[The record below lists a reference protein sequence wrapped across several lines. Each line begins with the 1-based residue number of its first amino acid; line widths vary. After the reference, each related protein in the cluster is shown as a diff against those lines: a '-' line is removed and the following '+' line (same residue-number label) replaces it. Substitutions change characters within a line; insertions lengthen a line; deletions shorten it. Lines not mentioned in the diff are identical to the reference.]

1 MSTFAE
7 YTKKKKKK
15 ELDASDVAKKG
26 SSFREHTE
34 AVLGVELAPLKA
46 PVKNTVD
53 IAPVKT
59 TTNVASAKPADKITN
74 LMSVY
79 GNKDFASKSGYVSTK
94 SEGILEKL
102 RSKYGMNYNDLQYE
116 YINNQNDIRKE
127 IDSKAMS
134 WGSDTGKTS
143 SSYKEKALD
152 YMTDDEVAVYNYYYQ
167 TEGKEKAQEF
177 LDALAETLN
186 ARKAG
191 KDFESIEGKTTRE
204 ILYGTV
210 AGAEQFKQGVKG
222 FGSMITGKDDYIPQT
237 STQILTGKIREDL
250 ADDGTKVFGNS
261 LGQVVHDALSTG
273 TNMLPSVMTGGV
285 AGTILMGATAAGNA
299 YQQDLNEFG
308 DKEKARIYATT
319 IGALEGT
326 LQYMLG
332 GIGKLGGTSAAI
344 SNAVSG
350 VKNGAL
356 RFALEYGGKI
366 GSEALEE
373 GLQEVLDPLVK
384 NKVH

>member
-7 YTKKKKKK
+7 YTKNKKKK

-34 AVLGVELAPLKA
+34 EVLGVELAPLKA

-250 ADDGTKVFGNS
+250 ADVGDGVNVFGNS
-261 LGQVVHDALSTG
+261 LGQAGYDALSTG
-273 TNMLPSVMTGGV
+273 TNMIPSIALGGSNPI
-285 AGTILMGATAAGNA
+285 AGAILMGTSASGNA

-308 DKEKARIYATT
+308 DKEKAKNYAIT
-319 IGALEGT
+319 IGALEAT
-326 LQYMLG
+326 LQYALG
-332 GIGKLGGTSAAI
+332 GIGKLG
-344 SNAVSG
+344 
-350 VKNGAL
+350 
-356 RFALEYGGKI
+356 
-366 GSEALEE
+366 
-373 GLQEVLDPLVK
+373 
-384 NKVH
+384 